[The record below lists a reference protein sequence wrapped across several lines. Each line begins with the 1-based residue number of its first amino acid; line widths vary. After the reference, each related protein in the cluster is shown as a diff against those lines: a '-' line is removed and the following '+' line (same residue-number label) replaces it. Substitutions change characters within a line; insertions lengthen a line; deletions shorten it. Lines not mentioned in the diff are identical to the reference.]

1 MSDMELSPTAREALL
16 EVAYRAISDFVTYR
30 HVSAAHPDD
39 PQLLQRAG
47 AFVTLMRQ
55 GELRGCIGH
64 TQADMPLWQV
74 VQQMAISAAEND
86 PRFYPMT
93 PDELDDLEIEIS
105 VLSPL
110 QHISSIDEIEVGKHG
125 LMITKGF
132 HRGLLLPQVP
142 TEYGWDRDTFLEALC
157 EKAGLPPGSWRHG
170 ATLET
175 FTALVFGKHF
185 GSRAHAH
192 HAKAMI

>member
-1 MSDMELSPTAREALL
+1 MSDMELSPAAQEALL
-16 EVAYRAISDFVTYR
+16 EIAYQAISDFVTYR
-30 HVSAAHPDD
+30 HVNAAHPDD

-157 EKAGLPPGSWRHG
+157 EKAGLPPGNWRHG

-185 GSRAHAH
+185 GSRAHAR